1 LLLEGISTLDI
12 YGFIL
17 VLLYYEYLV
26 IIATIRNFDDFSF
39 LCENQEKLRHTIGQL
54 FNALYEI

>member
-1 LLLEGISTLDI
+1 
-12 YGFIL
+12 